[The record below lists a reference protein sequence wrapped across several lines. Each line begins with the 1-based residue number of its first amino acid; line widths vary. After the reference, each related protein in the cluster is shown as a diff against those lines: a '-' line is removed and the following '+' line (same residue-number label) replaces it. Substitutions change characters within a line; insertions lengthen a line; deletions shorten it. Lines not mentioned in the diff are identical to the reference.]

1 MLSCLDTFS
10 SDKYNGFLWKE
21 RERRNGFLPRKA
33 RHGGWKMEMTLL
45 EVIHYSIV
53 LFFHRMSFH
62 RKSGLLAMHVIPEAS
77 ALVAMI
83 SLVLHKVIVETKEE
97 WED

>member
-1 MLSCLDTFS
+1 ML
-10 SDKYNGFLWKE
+10 
-21 RERRNGFLPRKA
+21 RKA
-33 RHGGWKMEMTLL
+33 RHGGWKMEKTLL

-62 RKSGLLAMHVIPEAS
+62 RKSSFFIMHVIPKAS
-77 ALVAMI
+77 ALVTMA

-97 WED
+97 WKD